1 VIAAAAAL
9 TFAREGP
16 ARLADVAG
24 DQPALL
30 ALADEPDKGLRDWL
44 LAGPQA
50 PVDALDRIARDVTGR
65 LRLLPAGNG
74 DVGRALPEAGA
85 ALAVAL
91 GAEPATTVVDAGVL
105 GAPVAPALDALVEV
119 ADASIIV
126 VRSCYLTLRRAV
138 RLEATA
144 RATGAVLV
152 EEAGRSLAARDIA
165 DVLGVPVMAT
175 VPVKASIARAVDAG
189 VVPSR
194 LPDALARPM
203 RELVRRLGD
212 TGRERAA

>member
-9 TFAREGP
+9 TFAREGA
-16 ARLADVAG
+16 ARLADIAG

-30 ALADEPDKGLRDWL
+30 ALAEEPDKGLRDWL
-44 LAGPQA
+44 LAGPEA
-50 PVDALDRIARDVTGR
+50 PVDALDRIARDVTER

-175 VPVKASIARAVDAG
+175 VPVKASVARAVDAG
-189 VVPSR
+189 VLPSR
-194 LPDALARPM
+194 VPDALARPM